1 MAQVPAARNTLRI
14 LALLSRID
22 VPVSAARIRA
32 ELHLPRSS
40 TYHLLRE
47 MEAAGFVMHIPGEQT
62 YGLGVAAYEM
72 AQAYTTQQPLVRLGQ
87 KRLRELAVQA
97 GGSGHLSRLV
107 GPEIVYLV
115 EVRSPG
121 AQALITDVGVRLP
134 ALRTASGLAMLS
146 ALNDAQ
152 VKAVLASLPDVP
164 SGPAPVP
171 APSSAGGAD
180 AAAPGP
186 DHDTDHAT
194 TPASGDFAASTDTTR
209 PTLRRLLAELDAIR
223 TRGFAL
229 EREAVARGQESVSV
243 PVRDHLSRPAA
254 AITVT
259 HPVDSLD
266 EAGRAGLVRSLQEAS
281 AALGAAVFG
290 AR

>member
-97 GGSGHLSRLV
+97 AGSGHLSRLV

-243 PVRDHLSRPAA
+243 PVLDHLSRPAA

-266 EAGRAGLVRSLQEAS
+266 EAGRAGLVRSLREAS

>member
-32 ELHLPRSS
+32 ELDLPRSS

-146 ALNDAQ
+146 VLNDAQ
-152 VKAVLASLPDVP
+152 VKAVLASLPDIP

-171 APSSAGGAD
+171 APSLAGGAD

-266 EAGRAGLVRSLQEAS
+266 EAGRAGLVRSLREAS

>member
-32 ELHLPRSS
+32 ELDLPRSS

-146 ALNDAQ
+146 VLNDAQ

-171 APSSAGGAD
+171 APSSAGDAD
-180 AAAPGP
+180 AAAP
-186 DHDTDHAT
+186 
-194 TPASGDFAASTDTTR
+194 AAEHSAGADLN
-209 PTLRRLLAELDAIR
+209 PT
-223 TRGFAL
+223 
-229 EREAVARGQESVSV
+229 
-243 PVRDHLSRPAA
+243 
-254 AITVT
+254 
-259 HPVDSLD
+259 
-266 EAGRAGLVRSLQEAS
+266 
-281 AALGAAVFG
+281 
-290 AR
+290 

>member
-186 DHDTDHAT
+186 DHAT

-209 PTLRRLLAELDAIR
+209 PTLRRLLAELGEIR

-243 PVRDHLSRPAA
+243 PVLDHLSRPAA

-266 EAGRAGLVRSLQEAS
+266 EAGGAGLVRSLREAS

>member
-32 ELHLPRSS
+32 ELDLPRSS

-266 EAGRAGLVRSLQEAS
+266 DAGRAGLVRSLQEAS